1 MHSLADFIRVYDD
14 ALTPDFCSQLING
27 FERATD
33 LQRRNGRGVREGLSG
48 MTGNCHVPKKL
59 QAKSMAGAVHAATV
73 ARRDVSIAS
82 ARNAHGPARDD
93 AER

>member
-1 MHSLADFIRVYDD
+1 MRQIKQLFEAATKTLIAD
-14 ALTPDFCSQLING
+14 G
-27 FERATD
+27 FEWP
-33 LQRRNGRGVREGLSG
+33 
-48 MTGNCHVPKKL
+48 TGNCHVPKKL